1 MTNREKFIEVFGDNP
16 QRHHITK
23 SWWDEE
29 YIPLQEPKILKTL
42 SILDCAKKIKE
53 HCTNAKWCFDCELG
67 NGDGTCKL
75 ADNEYC
81 YSLPTEWKLE
91 EEKDD
96 KYRT

>member
-1 MTNREKFIEVFGDNP
+1 MSKQENIEEAIKYFEDMKKGVFPVNGNWLFDMAIEAFESCN
-16 QRHHITK
+16 
-23 SWWDEE
+23 E
-29 YIPLQEPKILKTL
+29 TL

-91 EEKDD
+91 EGKDD
-96 KYRT
+96 